1 VLPYQEASQ
10 SGVLP
15 IAQHLGL
22 PALVTPV
29 GGLLEQV
36 EGGRSGF
43 VADDSSAHGLA
54 RSIKTIFCDP
64 ARYENLS
71 QRLIAAGSDRQWSEI
86 ADKLLADLK
95 SWLRARRNPGL

>member
-15 IAQHLGL
+15 IARHLGL
-22 PALVTPV
+22 PSLVTPV

-36 EGGRSGF
+36 EGGKSGF

-54 RSIKTIFCDP
+54 AAIKKVFCDP
-64 ARYENLS
+64 AAYQNLS
-71 QRLIAAGSDRQWSEI
+71 QRLLAAGSDRQWSEI
-86 ADKLLADLK
+86 ADKLLSDLHH
-95 SWLRARRNPGL
+95 WRAQRDKMGR